1 MGGEKYHCHGSSGHA
16 PGSPPRGRGKG
27 LSRQP
32 ASSCRRITPAW
43 AGKSTGQFS
52 WGWTTRDHPRVGGEK
67 QGFRRYSSGRW
78 GSPPRGRGKAF
89 GWAGWLARAG
99 ITPAWAGKSMT
110 YKITFANL
118 GDHPRVGGEKSAF
131 LCSARSGRGSPPR
144 GRGKVSCVDIYWLLK
159 GITPAWAGKSLTWSS
174 CCRLLWDHPRVGGE
188 KPLSGFLCIW
198 FRGSPPRGRGKA
210 ILYTSFLCLSRI
222 TPAWAG
228 KRKNGKICKPP
239 R

>member
-118 GDHPRVGGEKSAF
+118 GDHPRVGGEKQCHR
-131 LCSARSGRGSPPR
+131 LYPLP
-144 GRGKVSCVDIYWLLK
+144 VS
-159 GITPAWAGKSLTWSS
+159 
-174 CCRLLWDHPRVGGE
+174 
-188 KPLSGFLCIW
+188 
-198 FRGSPPRGRGKA
+198 GSPPRGRGKA
-210 ILYTSFLCLSRI
+210 DSAKTDETVDRI

-228 KRKNGKICKPP
+228 KSPHCSAFYRLLGDHPRVGGEKTKKIP
-239 R
+239 